1 MRKIFW
7 IFLIVFSWNL
17 SAQNSNVN
25 NYKKSDSLYQKST
38 KVPYVKDDFYAFK
51 IDSIHRQNIFKSNKY
66 TTDIKKLNIHNFPLD
81 SVPVWP
87 ESVIKKRIEE
97 LNKKT
102 PLQLVHNDVVQAYI
116 NLYANRRRGLISRVL
131 GLAQLYYPVFEEE
144 LDKENLPL
152 ELKHLSV
159 IESALTNNIKS
170 SAGAVG
176 LWQFMYRTAVYMGL
190 NIDSYVDERQD
201 PIKSTQTAVQ
211 YLKYLHGLY
220 NDWFMAL
227 AAYNAGPGTVN
238 KAIRKSGGKTTYW
251 EVRPFL
257 PAETR
262 SYVPAFIAAVYIM
275 NHASDHNIYPLHPR
289 YTHRDLD
296 TVVVKYPVTFKQISD
311 VLCIPEDDIMFL
323 NPQYKKGY
331 VPVIGNNDNKTLVL
345 PYEYMGEFILNEEF
359 ISTFNKSVDVSPN
372 SVDVKKEVVTKEF
385 IHIVKKGEGLLSIS
399 KKHNTTV
406 AEIQKWN
413 NLKSTSIRPGQK
425 LKILNNVVVVEPVN
439 TENTSSNTTST
450 TSNTTPAP
458 STEKPTGEKAYVYH
472 TVKSGETLYA
482 IANKYKGTDVNS
494 IMRLNNLG
502 KNSTIKPGMK
512 LKIKKI

>member
-17 SAQNSNVN
+17 SAQNSNIN

-296 TVVVKYPVTFKQISD
+296 TVVVRYPVTFKQISD

-331 VPVIGNNDNKTLVL
+331 VPVIGPNDNKTLVL

-359 ISTFNKSVDVSPN
+359 ISTFNKLSEVVSEE
-372 SVDVKKEVVTKEF
+372 VKSDVVTKEF
-385 IHIVKKGEGLLSIS
+385 IHVVKSGESLLAIS
-399 KKHNTTV
+399 KKHKVSV

-413 NLKSTSIRPGQK
+413 NLKSSSIKPGQK
-425 LKILNNVVVVEPVN
+425 LKILNNVVVVENV
-439 TENTSSNTTST
+439 TNTSSTTTST
-450 TSNTTPAP
+450 STPAEKSSP
-458 STEKPTGEKAYVYH
+458 SSSGGKSYLYH

-482 IANKYKGTDVNS
+482 ISNKYKGVDVNQ
-494 IMRLNNLG
+494 ILQLNGLG
-502 KNSTIKPGMK
+502 KNSVIRPGMK
-512 LKIKKI
+512 LKIKKL

>member
-7 IFLIVFSWNL
+7 IFLILYSWNL
-17 SAQNSNVN
+17 SAQNN
-25 NYKKSDSLYQKST
+25 NIKENLNKEEDKKIKKTDTINQKAI
-38 KVPYVKDDFYAFK
+38 KVPYVNDDFYAFK
-51 IDSIHRQNIFKSNKY
+51 IDSIHRHNIFKSNKY
-66 TTDIKKLNIHNFPLD
+66 TSDIKKLNIHNFPLD

-102 PLQLVHNDVVQAYI
+102 PIQLVHNDVVQAYI

-211 YLKYLHGLY
+211 YLKYLHSLY

-289 YTHRDLD
+289 FTHRDLD
-296 TVVVKYPVTFKQISD
+296 TVVVRYPVTFKQISD
-311 VLCIPEDDIMFL
+311 VLNIPEDDIMFL
-323 NPQYKKGY
+323 NPQYKKSY
-331 VPVIGNNDNKTLVL
+331 IPVIGPKDNKTLVL
-345 PYEYMGEFILNEEF
+345 PYEIMGQYILNEEY
-359 ISTFNKSVDVSPN
+359 ISNFGKNVEPVIEE
-372 SVDVKKEVVTKEF
+372 VKNEEVANKEF
-385 IHIVKKGEGLLSIS
+385 YHVVKSGESLLAIS
-399 KKHNTTV
+399 KKHSVTV
-406 AEIQKWN
+406 AEIQSWN
-413 NLKSTSIRPGQK
+413 NLKSSNIHPGQK
-425 LKILNNVVVVEPVN
+425 LKIISNGVTTETSLNNN
-439 TENTSSNTTST
+439 S
-450 TSNTTPAP
+450 TSNV
-458 STEKPTGEKAYVYH
+458 SSSSSSGGKSFLYH

-482 IANKYKGTDVNS
+482 ISNKYKGVDVNQ
-494 IMRLNNLG
+494 ILQLNSLS
-502 KNSTIKPGMK
+502 KNSVIRPGMK

>member
-1 MRKIFW
+1 MRRIFCLSL
-7 IFLIVFSWNL
+7 FLLSINL
-17 SAQNSNVN
+17 WSQDINLNDYEEQDINVKDTISLDTMESN
-25 NYKKSDSLYQKST
+25 KLT
-38 KVPYVKDDFYAFK
+38 YVKDDFFAFK
-51 IDSIHRQNIFKSNKY
+51 IDSIHRQKIFKSNKY

-87 ESVIKKRIEE
+87 ESVIKKRIED

-102 PLQLVHNDVVQAYI
+102 PIQLVHNDVVQAYI

-131 GLAQLYYPVFEEE
+131 GLAELYYPVFEEE

-201 PIKSTQTAVQ
+201 PIKSTQSAVQ
-211 YLKYLHGLY
+211 YLKYLHNLY

-238 KAIRKSGGKTTYW
+238 KAIRRSGGKKTYW
-251 EVRPFL
+251 EIRPFL

-275 NHASDHNIYPLHPR
+275 NHAADHNIYPLHPR

-311 VLCIPEDDIMFL
+311 VLSIPEDDIMFL
-323 NPQYKKGY
+323 NPQYKMAY
-331 VPVIGNNDNKTLVL
+331 VPVIGPNDNKTLVL
-345 PYEYMGEFILNEEF
+345 PYEFMGEFILNEEY
-359 ISTFNKSVDVSPN
+359 ISNYNKVTESSTEAKNEAPN
-372 SVDVKKEVVTKEF
+372 NDLYHTVKS
-385 IHIVKKGEGLLSIS
+385 GESLLAIS
-399 KKHNTTV
+399 KKYSVTV
-406 AEIQKWN
+406 SEIQKWN
-413 NLKSTSIRPGQK
+413 NLKTTNIKPGQK
-425 LKILNNVVVVEPVN
+425 LKIISNTIVDNSNSSSVSSAVHPSNSNTN
-439 TENTSSNTTST
+439 TEKS
-450 TSNTTPAP
+450 
-458 STEKPTGEKAYVYH
+458 YLYH
-472 TVKSGETLYA
+472 IVKSGENLYA
-482 IANKYKGTDVNS
+482 ISNKYKGVDVNQ
-494 IMRLNNLG
+494 IMQLNNLR
-502 KNSTIKPGMK
+502 KNSIIRPGMK